1 MEKVESALR
10 QVTIQPDLVQVSVAW
25 SDWEF
30 CHSPWMRCLSI
41 AKVLSGIS
49 SGFPKRWPQLIHDPW
64 WKRGTMWKV
73 SRPRS
78 QVSQE
83 NLGEKL
89 ITFSEGKSDER
100 SHWVQWQTEKWD
112 LGSLCIPENTVEN
125 RSLSINHHEL
135 RSVICWKTYLAFNR

>member
-1 MEKVESALR
+1 M
-10 QVTIQPDLVQVSVAW
+10 
-25 SDWEF
+25 
-30 CHSPWMRCLSI
+30 

-89 ITFSEGKSDER
+89 ITFSDGKSDER
-100 SHWVQWQTEKWD
+100 SHWVRWQTEK
-112 LGSLCIPENTVEN
+112 
-125 RSLSINHHEL
+125 
-135 RSVICWKTYLAFNR
+135 